1 MKISRNTIQEW
12 KDQAIRKSQE
22 MRGYQQDRV
31 AEKEALFLAKLKD
44 SADLFTE
51 QLVRRSL
58 AELRDSAGKGFL
70 RKKFFFENFK
80 EKYGPVKVSTL
91 VKGFHI
97 QGKWD
102 ASIFKKIGLD
112 KTPFQRAVDLLLEK
126 GIVLEDVSD
135 ITKGAGF
142 WLEVGFVEE

>member
-1 MKISRNTIQEW
+1 MKINEISRNTIQEW
-12 KDQAIRKSQE
+12 KVEAMQKVSKAD
-22 MRGYQQDRV
+22 
-31 AEKEALFLAKLKD
+31 KETLFLTQLRE

-51 QLVRRSL
+51 QLVRRAL
-58 AELRDSAGKGFL
+58 AELRDSAAKGFL
-70 RKKFFFENFK
+70 RKKFFFESFK

-97 QGKWD
+97 DGQWD
-102 ASIFKKIGLD
+102 PAIFQKIGMNE
-112 KTPFQRAVDLLLEK
+112 TPFRRAVSLLLEK

-142 WLEVGFVEE
+142 WLEVKFSEE